1 MDLLKLRHYGFICM
15 FLLLTGCV
23 TTIGRNFQKLKEPQ
37 IRPGET
43 TAQDILARMGKPN
56 TTNAL
61 YQGTAYNYI
70 YHNRNA
76 KAVNPDEV
84 ATRYQT
90 FNFNDEDILTGYQFG
105 SSFVE
110 DSTLFNTDNVNKIH
124 NGDSKAQVLRLLGE
138 PSGIERY
145 PRAPEY
151 AYVFVYSYPK
161 TTHSDSSFSMIN
173 SVVNVAFGHYDK
185 VVRVETYNLNAD

>member
-1 MDLLKLRHYGFICM
+1 MDLLKLRHYGFI
-15 FLLLTGCV
+15 FIILLLAGCV
-23 TTIGRNFQKLKEPQ
+23 TTIGRNFQKLEAPQ
-37 IRPGET
+37 ITPGET
-43 TAQDILARMGKPN
+43 TVQDIIGLLGEPTTKN
-56 TTNAL
+56 TLNP
-61 YQGTAYNYI
+61 GTAYNYI
-70 YHNRNA
+70 HHNRNA

-84 ATRYQT
+84 ATRFQT
-90 FNFNDEDILTGYQFG
+90 FNFNNENIMTGYQFG

-110 DSTLFNTDNVNKIH
+110 DSTLFNTDNVKKIS
-124 NGDSKAQVLRLLGE
+124 NGDSKSQVLRVMGS

-145 PRAPEY
+145 PRDPKY

-173 SVVNVAFGHYDK
+173 SVVNVAFDHNDK

>member
-1 MDLLKLRHYGFICM
+1 MDLLKLRHYSFILI

-23 TTIGRNFQKLKEPQ
+23 TTIGRNFQKLEEPQ
-37 IRPGET
+37 ITPGET
-43 TAQDILARMGKPN
+43 SAQDILARMGKPN

-84 ATRYQT
+84 ATRFQT
-90 FNFNDEDILTGYQFG
+90 FNFNNKDILTGYQFG

-110 DSTLFNTDNVNKIH
+110 DSTLFNTDNVKKIQT
-124 NGDSKAQVLRLLGE
+124 GDSKSQVLRVLSD
-138 PSGIERY
+138 PSGTERY
-145 PRAPEY
+145 PHAPRY
-151 AYVFVYSYPK
+151 AYVLVYSYPT
-161 TTHSDSSFSMIN
+161 TTHSDSTFSMVN
-173 SVVNVAFGHYDK
+173 SVVNVVFGHNEQ
-185 VVRVETYNLNAD
+185 VVRVETFNLNTD

>member
-1 MDLLKLRHYGFICM
+1 MDILKLRHYGFI
-15 FLLLTGCV
+15 FILLLLTGCV
-23 TTIGRNFQKLKEPQ
+23 TTIGRNFQKLEEPQ
-37 IRPGET
+37 VTPGET
-43 TAQDILARMGKPN
+43 TAQDIIGLLGKPT
-56 TTNAL
+56 TTNTL
-61 YQGTAYNYI
+61 NQGTVYNYI
-70 YHNRNA
+70 HHNRNA
-76 KAVNPDEV
+76 KAVSADEV

>member
-1 MDLLKLRHYGFICM
+1 MDLLKLRHYGFILI

-110 DSTLFNTDNVNKIH
+110 DSTLFNTDNIKKIQT
-124 NGDSKAQVLRLLGE
+124 GDSKSQVWGLLGE